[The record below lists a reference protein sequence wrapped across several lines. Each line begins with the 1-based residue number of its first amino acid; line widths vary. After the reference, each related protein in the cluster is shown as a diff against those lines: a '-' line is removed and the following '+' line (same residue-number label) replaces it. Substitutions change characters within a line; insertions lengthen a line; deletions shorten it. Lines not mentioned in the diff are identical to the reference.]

1 MFWILVL
8 FGFVAGCIG
17 CATYGAK
24 GVMPNFSSVDKTSLS
39 QKIGDGL
46 LVVSGYAFT
55 NDKDIDKY
63 FDEDLYKHDILPIF
77 VEIQNNA
84 ASDVKLVAAVLNLD
98 GASSITPMSQE
109 GVYAVI
115 KRGWAGRSTFW
126 WFFGL
131 YVGAPISAYAT
142 HKTNL
147 HIQQDLDEK
156 ISELNSQQQDLERQ
170 IKEAE
175 KELQKIDE
183 INTIEEEIEQSCLEY
198 QGVIENA
205 NFDLKRRILKKW
217 VKEINLPDEGGI
229 IVKVRIPPPEKPI
242 KFGLYQVKGFQHS
255 YTATSEEV

>member
-156 ISELNSQQQDLERQ
+156 ILKFGEIGKGTTRGFICFEIPKAANTGNAALFSKGILKLKL
-170 IKEAE
+170 IFE
-175 KELQKIDE
+175 KETKL
-183 INTIEEEIEQSCLEY
+183 IEY
-198 QGVIENA
+198 
-205 NFDLKRRILKKW
+205 DLDVYR
-217 VKEINLPDEGGI
+217 
-229 IVKVRIPPPEKPI
+229 
-242 KFGLYQVKGFQHS
+242 
-255 YTATSEEV
+255 